1 MKEMLTLSAP
11 KPMKSLPG
19 KEPKEDSNRPEAR
32 GSRRS
37 GSRSKEPSPS
47 PANFF
52 HAMTGGLIGSES
64 PTMSRREGSN
74 SSIFGSLLRKGRK
87 GSRSGSQQGSRDSS
101 GDRGSDTGDFEDG
114 RGSSL
119 AGSQVYA
126 GSDAGSTGSLVMRL
140 KDKVRRKKPKVQPA
154 DFDELF

>member
-1 MKEMLTLSAP
+1 MKP
-11 KPMKSLPG
+11 LPG
-19 KEPKEDSNRPEAR
+19 GKEDSAQSESR

-47 PANFF
+47 PANFL
-52 HAMTGGLIGSES
+52 HAMTGGLIGSQS
-64 PTMSRREGSN
+64 PTLSRREGSN

-101 GDRGSDTGDFEDG
+101 GDRGSQTGDFEDG

-119 AGSQVYA
+119 MDY
-126 GSDAGSTGSLVMRL
+126 GSDAGCYHPHWLRQQ
-140 KDKVRRKKPKVQPA
+140 R
-154 DFDELF
+154 